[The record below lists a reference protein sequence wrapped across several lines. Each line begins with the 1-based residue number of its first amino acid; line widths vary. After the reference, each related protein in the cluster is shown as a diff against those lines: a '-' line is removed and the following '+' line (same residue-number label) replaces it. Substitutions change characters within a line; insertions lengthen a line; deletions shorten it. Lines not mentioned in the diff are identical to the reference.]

1 MKTIVIALTTA
12 VVISGEI
19 YKAGDQVEVDEALA
33 KDLLHRGRGTLVE
46 ADSDEEQGDE
56 VDLATLTKAQLIE
69 FAQHEYE
76 LELDASLTKEK
87 LIEAIQAAAGAE

>member
-12 VVISGEI
+12 VVIAGEI
-19 YKAGDQVEVDEALA
+19 HKAGEQVEVDEALA

-46 ADSDEEQGDE
+46 ADSNEEEGDE
-56 VDLATLTKAQLIE
+56 VDLATLTKAQLVE

-76 LELDASLTKEK
+76 LELDSSLTKEK
-87 LIEAIQAAAGAE
+87 LIEAIQAAAVAE

>member
-1 MKTIVIALTTA
+1 MKKIVIALTTA
-12 VVISGEI
+12 VVIEGEI
-19 YKAGDQVEVDEALA
+19 HKAGEQVEVDEALA

-76 LELDASLTKEK
+76 LEQDTSLTKEK

>member
-19 YKAGDQVEVDEALA
+19 YKAGDQIEVDEALA

-46 ADSDEEQGDE
+46 TDADEVQVDE
-56 VDLATLTKAQLIE
+56 VDLATLTKAQLVE

>member
-19 YKAGDQVEVDEALA
+19 HKAGDQIEVDEALA
-33 KDLLHRGRGTLVE
+33 KDLLNRGRGTLVE
-46 ADSDEEQGDE
+46 ADHEDNQDIEI
-56 VDLATLTKAQLIE
+56 DLAKMTKAQLLE

-87 LIEAIQAAAGAE
+87 LIEAIQAAAETE

>member
-1 MKTIVIALTTA
+1 MRKILIALTSA
-12 VVISGEI
+12 VVIAGEI
-19 YKAGDQVEVDEALA
+19 RKAGQEVEVDEALA

-46 ADSDEEQGDE
+46 ADLNEEQDEE

-87 LIEAIQAAAGAE
+87 LIEAIQAAAETE

>member
-12 VVISGEI
+12 VVIAGEI
-19 YKAGDQVEVDEALA
+19 HKAGDQVEVGEALA

-46 ADSDEEQGDE
+46 ADSDDEQDDE
-56 VDLATLTKAQLIE
+56 VDLATLTKAQLVE
-69 FAQHEYE
+69 FAKHEYE

-87 LIEAIQAAAGAE
+87 LIEAIQAAAESE